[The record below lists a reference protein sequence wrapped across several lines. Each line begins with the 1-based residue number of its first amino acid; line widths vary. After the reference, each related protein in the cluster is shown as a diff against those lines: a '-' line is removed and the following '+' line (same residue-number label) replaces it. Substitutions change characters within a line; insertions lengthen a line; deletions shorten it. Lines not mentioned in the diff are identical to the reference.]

1 MSLWGT
7 DVKPKNLTEAEKLE
21 VYQTNQGWVREA
33 GSRLSGNGNVNADP
47 EVLVAISGLATK
59 SGTGNITEIEFI
71 TTSVSAA
78 SAGPFSVRVRFN
90 EKVDVD
96 TSGGMPTLLVTNS
109 IYDNESTSQGIV
121 SLDYASGTGTNEL
134 TFTGTWTSG
143 QLNEND
149 VLSIG
154 SNAVALNSGTI
165 KDAGTATN
173 STITNSAAIGT
184 AAGTLTVAA

>member
-1 MSLWGT
+1 MSLWET

-109 IYDNESTSQGIV
+109 IYDNASTSQALV

-134 TFTGTWTSG
+134 TFTGTWASG

>member
-7 DVKPKNLTEAEKLE
+7 DVKPKNLTAAEKLE

-59 SGTGNITEIEFI
+59 SGAGNITEIEFI

-78 SAGPFSVRVRFN
+78 SAGPFSARVRFN

-96 TSGGMPTLLVTNS
+96 TSGGMPTLVVTNS
-109 IYDNESTSQGIV
+109 IYDNASTSQGLV

>member
-7 DVKPKNLTEAEKLE
+7 DVKPKNLTAAEKLE

>member
-7 DVKPKNLTEAEKLE
+7 DVKPKNLTAAEKLE

-109 IYDNESTSQGIV
+109 IYDNASTSQGIV

-184 AAGTLTVAA
+184 AAGTLTVVA

>member
-7 DVKPKNLTEAEKLE
+7 DVKPKNLTAAEKLE

-78 SAGPFSVRVRFN
+78 SAGAFSVRVRFN

-96 TSGGMPTLLVTNS
+96 ASGGTPTLLVTNS
-109 IYDNESTSQGIV
+109 IYDNASTSQGIV

>member
-7 DVKPKNLTEAEKLE
+7 DVKPKNLTAAEKLE

-59 SGTGNITEIEFI
+59 SGAGNITEIEFI

-109 IYDNESTSQGIV
+109 IYDNESTSQAIV

>member
-1 MSLWGT
+1 MSLWGN
-7 DVKPKNLTEAEKLE
+7 DIKPKNLTDVEKKE
-21 VYQTNQGWVREA
+21 VYATSQGWVREA

-96 TSGGMPTLLVTNS
+96 TSGGTPTLLVTNS
-109 IYDNESTSQGIV
+109 IYDNASTSQGIV

-154 SNAVALNSGTI
+154 SNAAALNSGTI
-165 KDAGTATN
+165 KDAGTSTN
-173 STITNSAAIGT
+173 STITNSAQATTI
-184 AAGTLTVAA
+184 TVAA